1 MKNNN
6 LFLALGQI
14 ALVIGISC
22 LMFNTFV
29 FNNIP
34 ALSFV
39 CGALF
44 GLSLVLNL
52 TYMMRRGRSKKMNID
67 D

>member
-6 LFLALGQI
+6 LLLAFGQI

-22 LMFNTFV
+22 FMFNTFV

-39 CGALF
+39 CGVLF

-52 TYMMRRGRSKKMNID
+52 TYMARLGRTEKQ
-67 D
+67 